1 MPTSNERKMLS
12 CNEALKELTIKVIKQ
27 LEIISVIEEI
37 LMNCSH
43 LMLYMINNNNNI
55 NLGPTQKSET

>member
-12 CNEALKELTIKVIKQ
+12 SNEALKELTIKVIKQ

-43 LMLYMINNNNNI
+43 LMIYMIYNNNNN
-55 NLGPTQKSET
+55 LGPPQKNET